1 MDRTER
7 QRLADEVR
15 AHRKQRRAEE
25 RQARKEQ
32 LAYEHGKLDFSRRQ
46 NVERAPY
53 RNGALLA
60 QWRRGWEDAR
70 IEWERWQ
77 ASRITDAAHRAHL
90 QAQIAKVRADCGF
103 ADLNLSNSEERP

>member
-1 MDRTER
+1 MARTER
-7 QRLADEVR
+7 QRLADEVK
-15 AHRKQRRAEE
+15 ALRKQRRAEE

-60 QWRRGWEDAR
+60 QWRRGWDEAR
-70 IEWERWQ
+70 LEWERWQ

-90 QAQIAKVRADCGF
+90 KAQIAQVRADCGF
-103 ADLNLSNSEERP
+103 ASPNPTNKERP